1 MVDDAVKRVFSLSRQ
16 DIYFIIIIVMLGVN
30 MGFNF
35 SLVEPVREIQER
47 IQEEQE
53 KEIRPLLEDLRDV
66 HKNNSSEQTYTN
78 STK

>member
-1 MVDDAVKRVFSLSRQ
+1 MVDDAVKRVFALSRQ

-30 MGFNF
+30 MAFNF
-35 SLVEPVREIQER
+35 SLVEPVRNIQQA
-47 IQEEQE
+47 IKDEQE

-66 HKNNSSEQTYTN
+66 HNSSSAAQLYTN